1 MTPEDVAALVND
13 RGRLSTYHARPGS
26 THRRLMV
33 SLSPLTLAE
42 GQAVIA
48 AVAGAKLRPL
58 PSPRPSYQVHI
69 RSLAAVAF
77 VDGVVDLF
85 SDLQRSH
92 LSAALDKV
100 DESNPVASYA
110 SSWHPDAH
118 PGRA

>member
-1 MTPEDVAALVND
+1 
-13 RGRLSTYHARPGS
+13 
-26 THRRLMV
+26 MV

-48 AVAGAKLRPL
+48 AVPGAKLRPL

-85 SDLQRSH
+85 SDSQRSH

-100 DESNPVASYA
+100 DESNPVTS
-110 SSWHPDAH
+110 
-118 PGRA
+118 